1 MQRGIVRIA
10 VAFALGAS
18 MLIGVGRASEG
29 SAANPIDWTP
39 VGNAIGIQGKVQAD
53 GVYKVSL
60 PREDLHVHIRGVQ
73 LNPYFALGGYL
84 VFMSTGGSNAIMM
97 GDLVLTQDEIEP
109 VMSKLEQGGIEIT
122 AIHNHLIGT
131 QPLVMYMHVM
141 GQGDAVQL
149 ATAAHDALVLSH
161 TPLTAAPTSPKDQT
175 VDLDTAALD
184 AVIGATGKVD
194 HGVYKYT
201 FPPKYTVT
209 EGGMTLAPSMGTT
222 TGLSFQPLQQDQE
235 NDQGS
240 GSSDQ
245 GSGSSGHA
253 RAHERGA
260 ATAARAAIT
269 GDFALLADQV
279 NPVIRALRSN
289 GIDVT
294 ALHSHMLD
302 TTPTQ
307 FFMHFYATG
316 DPVTLAH
323 GLRAALDAMG

>member
-1 MQRGIVRIA
+1 MERGIVRIA
-10 VAFALGAS
+10 VACALGAS
-18 MLIGVGRASEG
+18 LLIGIGRESEG
-29 SAANPIDWTP
+29 SATTSIDWTP
-39 VGNAIGIQGKVQAD
+39 VGNAIGIQGTVQAD
-53 GVYKVSL
+53 GVYKVGL
-60 PREDLHVHIRGVQ
+60 PRRDLNVHLHGVR
-73 LNPYFALGGYL
+73 LAPSFALGGYL
-84 VFMSTGGSNAIMM
+84 VFTSTGGSNALMM
-97 GDLVLTQDEIEP
+97 GDLVLTENEIEP

-149 ATAAHDALVLSH
+149 ATAAHDALALSH
-161 TPLTAAPTSPKDQT
+161 TPLTAAPTSPNDQT
-175 VDLDTAALD
+175 VALDAAALD
-184 AVIGATGKVD
+184 AIIGATGKVD

-201 FPPKYTVT
+201 FAPKYTVT
-209 EGGMTLAPSMGTT
+209 EGGMTLPSSMGIT
-222 TGLSFQPLQQDQE
+222 TGFAFQPIEQDQE

-245 GSGSSGHA
+245 GSDGSGHA
-253 RAHERGA
+253 RALERGA
-260 ATAARAAIT
+260 ATAPRAAIT

-279 NPVIRALRSN
+279 NPVIRSLRSN

-316 DPVTLAH
+316 DPLTLAH